1 MANDEQSFY
10 LLGDSVAVTHLRA
23 QVQRVGPY
31 FRAALLTG
39 EPGCGDEAVA
49 RSLHA
54 TSPMADRM
62 FARLTAREAETRF
75 ARREGPGKA
84 FTEGML
90 YLPEVEQLSPGAQ
103 AGLLRLIRERSPQ
116 TPRLVAY
123 SPRGLRAM
131 VSAGA
136 FSADLAAVLGV
147 VRVGLPPLRERVEDI
162 PMLMDHALGSA
173 ASAAGM
179 TAIGLAPGFIE
190 AVEQFDWAGN
200 LEQMFATARWLV
212 EHRAGGALQ
221 AEDLC
226 VAVKALARQPEGG
239 PPPVRMVPLDLVVQ
253 EHIRAV
259 LVGCNGNKLRAAEVL
274 GISRSTLY
282 RMLESATPAQSLAM
296 AG

>member
-1 MANDEQSFY
+1 MTNDEQNFY

-49 RSLHA
+49 RALHA
-54 TSPMADRM
+54 ASPMADRM
-62 FARLTAREAETRF
+62 FLRLTARESETRF

-90 YLPEVEQLSPGAQ
+90 YLPEIERLSPEAQ

-136 FSADLAAVLGV
+136 FSSDLAAMLGV
-147 VRVGLPPLRERVEDI
+147 VRVGLPPLRERAGDI
-162 PMLMDHALGSA
+162 AALMDLALGQA
-173 ASAAGM
+173 ASSAGM
-179 TAIGLAPGFIE
+179 TVIGLAPGFIE
-190 AVEQFDWAGN
+190 AAERFDWTGN
-200 LEQMFATARWLV
+200 LEQVLATARWLV
-212 EHRAGGALQ
+212 EHRAGGVLR

-226 VAVKALARQPEGG
+226 VAVKALARQPESG
-239 PPPVRMVPLDLVVQ
+239 PPQVRMVPLDQVVQ

-282 RMLESATPAQSLAM
+282 RMLDAGSSDSALDRIA
-296 AG
+296 